1 MANSKLIVSD
11 LDFDAIKTN
20 LKTFLQS
27 QTQFQ
32 DYDFEGSGL
41 SILID
46 LLSYNTH
53 YMAYLANMSTNE
65 LYLDSADI
73 RNNIVSL
80 AKMLGY
86 TPNSPRAPRASI
98 DVVVNNGSGTSITMA
113 KGTTFV
119 SNVNGTSYQYLTN
132 EDITTTPVDGV
143 YTFSNVAL
151 YEGTLVKFKYTVDET
166 DVDQKFVIPS
176 ANADTS
182 TLKVVVQNSA
192 SDTTSATYS
201 LSSGYSGVSS
211 TTQAYFIQETTDGKF
226 EVYFGDGVTGQKLV
240 NGNVVIL
247 EYVVTNKEVSN
258 GANTFDLQ
266 GSVGGFTDV
275 TITTNSNSQGGAEA
289 EDNESVKFNAPLNFA
304 AQDRAVTTTDYETLV
319 KGIYPNAL
327 SVSAWGGEDD
337 ETPRY
342 GIVKIAIKA
351 ASGSTLT
358 DQTKL
363 DIVNGLKKYNVASV
377 KPEIVDPETT
387 SILLTSNIKY
397 DAKSTTKSATTL
409 KSDVINTIT
418 TYNTGTLQKFDGVFR
433 HSKLTGLID
442 NTDASIL
449 SNITTLKIRKNFTP
463 IINSATKYDI
473 YFRNALYNPHSGHNS
488 AAGGI
493 LASTGFKVASDATNE
508 MFLDDDGNGNVRMYY
523 LVSGVKTYANSTQG
537 TIDYATGQVTL
548 NLLNIASIS
557 NIRGASSTVIELTV
571 QPSSN
576 DVIPVRDQ
584 IVEIDVAN
592 SLINVASSFIDLPP
606 VLFLVLRVY
615 WKRDECLCN
624 KYAHHLGWVS

>member
-1 MANSKLIVSD
+1 MAKLTVSD
-11 LDFDAIKTN
+11 LDFINIKQN
-20 LKTFLQS
+20 LKSFLQS

-41 SILID
+41 SILLDI
-46 LLSYNTH
+46 LSYNTH

-98 DVVVNNGSGTSITMA
+98 NIVVNNGTGTSITMA
-113 KGTTFV
+113 KGTTFD
-119 SNVNGTSYQYLTN
+119 SKVNDVSYQYVTN

-143 YTFSNVAL
+143 FTFSNVTL

-166 DVDQKFVIPS
+166 DVDQKFVIPN

-182 TLKVVVQNSA
+182 TLKVSVQNSA
-192 SDTTSATYS
+192 NDTTLSAYT
-201 LSSGYSGVSS
+201 LSSGYTGVDASS
-211 TTQAYFIQETTDGKF
+211 KVYFIQEQRDGKF
-226 EVYFGDGVTGQKLV
+226 EVYFGDGVTGKKLE

-247 EYVVTNKEVSN
+247 EYVVTNKTDSN
-258 GANTFDLQ
+258 GANVFGLQ

-275 TITTNSNSQGGAEA
+275 TITTNSSSQGGSEA

-319 KGIYPNAL
+319 KNIYPNAL

-342 GIVKIAIKA
+342 GIVKIAIKPG
-351 ASGSTLT
+351 SGSTLT

-363 DIVNGLKKYNVASV
+363 DIVNGLKPFNVASV

-387 SILLTSNIKY
+387 SILLTTNAKY
-397 DAKSTTKSATTL
+397 DAKATTKSKDTL
-409 KSDVINTIT
+409 KADIISTIT
-418 TYNTGTLQKFDGVFR
+418 NYNTGTLQKFDSVFR

-442 NTDASIL
+442 DTDNSIL
-449 SNITTLKIRKNFTP
+449 SNVTTLKVRKSFTP
-463 IINSATKYDI
+463 SLATSAAYNV

-493 LASTGFKVASDATNE
+493 LTSTGFKVTGSNEE
-508 MFLDDDGNGNVRMYY
+508 MFLDDDGQGNVRRYY
-523 LVSGVKTYANSTQG
+523 LVSGVKTYANNTQG
-537 TIDYATGQVTL
+537 TIDYNTGQVTL
-548 NLLNIASIS
+548 NSLNIASIS
-557 NIRGASSTVIELTV
+557 NIRGAASTVVEITV
-571 QPSSN
+571 VPASN
-576 DVIPVRDQ
+576 DVVPVRDQ

-592 SLINVASSFIDLPP
+592 SLISVEEDSFVGGSAEAGVGYTTSSS
-606 VLFLVLRVY
+606 Y
-615 WKRDECLCN
+615 
-624 KYAHHLGWVS
+624 

>member
-1 MANSKLIVSD
+1 MANGKLLVSD
-11 LDFDAIKTN
+11 LDFTDIKDN
-20 LKTFLQS
+20 LKKFLQS
-27 QTQFQ
+27 QSQFQ

-41 SILID
+41 SILLDI
-46 LLSYNTH
+46 LSYNTH

-86 TPNSPRAPRASI
+86 TPNSPRAPKASI
-98 DVVVNNGSGTSITMA
+98 NVVVNDGTGTSITMA
-113 KGTTFV
+113 KGTVFTTTL
-119 SNVNGTSYQYLTN
+119 NDTTYQYINN

-143 YTFSNVAL
+143 FTFSNVTL

-166 DVDQKFVIPS
+166 DVDQKFIIPS
-176 ANADTS
+176 SNADTS
-182 TLKVVVQNSA
+182 TLKVIVQNSA
-192 SDTTSATYS
+192 SDTSSNTYT
-201 LSSGYSGVSS
+201 LSSGFSGVGSDS
-211 TTQAYFIQETTDGKF
+211 KVYFIQESTDGKF
-226 EVYFGDGVTGQKLV
+226 EVYFGDGVTGKKLED
-240 NGNVVIL
+240 GNVVIL
-247 EYVVTNKEVSN
+247 EYIVTNKTDSN
-258 GANTFDLQ
+258 GAKTFALQ

-275 TITTNSNSQGGAEA
+275 SITTNSVSQGGADS

-351 ASGSTLT
+351 GSGATLT

-363 DIVNGLKKYNVASV
+363 DIVNGLKPYNVASV

-387 SILLTSNIKY
+387 SVLLTSNVKF

-409 KSDVINTIT
+409 KSEIIDTIT
-418 TYNTGTLQKFDGVFR
+418 DYNTSTLQKFDSVFR
-433 HSKLTGLID
+433 FSKLTGLID
-442 NTDASIL
+442 DTDTSIL
-449 SNITTLKIRKNFTP
+449 SNITTVKIRKSFTP
-463 IINSATKYDI
+463 TLASSNAYNI
-473 YFRNALYNPHSGHNS
+473 YFRNSLYNPHSGHNS
-488 AAGGI
+488 TGGGI
-493 LASTGFKVASDATNE
+493 LSSTGFKVSGSDFE
-508 MFLDDDGNGNVRMYY
+508 MFLDEDGNGNVRRYY
-523 LVSGVKTYANSTQG
+523 LVSGVKTYANNTQG
-537 TIDYATGQVTL
+537 TIDYTTGQVTL
-548 NLLNIASIS
+548 NSLNVASVS
-557 NIRGASSTVIELTV
+557 NIRGAASTVIEITV

-592 SLINVASSFIDLPP
+592 SLITVEKDSFVGGSAEAGVGYTSSSS
-606 VLFLVLRVY
+606 Y
-615 WKRDECLCN
+615 
-624 KYAHHLGWVS
+624 

>member
-11 LDFDAIKTN
+11 LDFNDIKSN
-20 LKTFLQS
+20 LKRFLQS
-27 QTQFQ
+27 QSQFQ

-46 LLSYNTH
+46 ILSYNTH

-98 DVVVNNGSGTSITMA
+98 NVVVNNGSGTSITMA

-182 TLKVVVQNSA
+182 TLKVIVQNSA

-463 IINSATKYDI
+463 IINTATKYDI

-571 QPSSN
+571 QPASN

-592 SLINVASSFIDLPP
+592 SLINVEEDTFVGGSAEAGVGYSTSSS
-606 VLFLVLRVY
+606 Y
-615 WKRDECLCN
+615 
-624 KYAHHLGWVS
+624 